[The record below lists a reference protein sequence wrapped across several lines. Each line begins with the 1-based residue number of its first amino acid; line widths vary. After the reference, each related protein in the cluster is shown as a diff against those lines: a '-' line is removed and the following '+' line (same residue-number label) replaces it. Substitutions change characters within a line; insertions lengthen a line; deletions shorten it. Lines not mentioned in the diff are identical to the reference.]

1 MAYTTIEKVSPQI
14 KKELNKRA
22 EKNHFPD
29 KTERA
34 ITLIKKVG
42 LPKQTNIKNT

>member
-1 MAYTTIEKVSPQI
+1 MEYTTIEKVSPQI

-22 EKNHFPD
+22 EKNHFTA

-34 ITLIKKVG
+34 IALIKKVG
-42 LPKQTNIKNT
+42 LPKQTCVKNT